1 MLTATEPYSN
11 ALENK
16 AWQEVG
22 DGPRDNWL
30 FDGAI
35 KNYKR
40 VGRSSKKVVSY
51 TSREPSA
58 EQRQFY
64 DLLNQTTARL
74 SSDGIDFDV
83 SALCKQKR
91 LKWAMGVSL
100 VVPLEV
106 RNESELALVANLSKR
121 LIPGQ
126 TTLKSEF
133 GNYVYSRADWL
144 REQVKP

>member
-40 VGRSSKKVVSY
+40 VGRSNKKVVSY
-51 TSREPSA
+51 TSRDPSA

-64 DLLNQTTARL
+64 DLLNTTIKRL
-74 SSDGIDFDV
+74 SCDGIDHDV
-83 SALCKQKR
+83 SASCKQKR

-100 VVPLEV
+100 VAPLEV
-106 RNESELALVANLSKR
+106 RNESELASVANLSKR
-121 LIPGQ
+121 LILGQ
-126 TTLKSEF
+126 TTLKAEF
-133 GNYVYSRADWL
+133 AGYCYSRADWL